1 MNTNTQNTTIKEI
14 IYMPPINISGI
25 IKYTIPNYPTLR
37 EKMGIVIGQNGRNFK
52 LLSHYADV
60 KYIWYDKETNLIEIW
75 DTNTLNIN
83 LAVHLIH
90 RHLSFFA
97 PQ

>member
-60 KYIWYDKETNLIEIW
+60 KYIWYVIGALLLFLILRRIKNFFSDLFTNEY
-75 DTNTLNIN
+75 
-83 LAVHLIH
+83 
-90 RHLSFFA
+90 
-97 PQ
+97 